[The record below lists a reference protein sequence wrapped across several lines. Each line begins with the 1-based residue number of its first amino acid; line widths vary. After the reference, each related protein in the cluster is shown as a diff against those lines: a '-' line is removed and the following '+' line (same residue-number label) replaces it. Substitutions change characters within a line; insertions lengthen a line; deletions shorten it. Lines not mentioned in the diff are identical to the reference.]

1 MDASVAEPPTLAC
14 ALAVE
19 ERAAVRAGARSRR
32 VGLGARERIPEGRLV
47 SFGLA
52 GALVSGLE
60 PGTLLTARR
69 VVDAEGTVL
78 WEDEPLRVPGALTAI
93 VCDAGRIVDDPVER
107 RELARS
113 TGAAAVD
120 TESATLAA
128 TGRLAGVVRAIS
140 DTPEQPVG
148 RLAHAATRDGA
159 HRLARGRAGS
169 HLGAARDAAHRPGHA
184 ASAREPPQRRR
195 RARLGGGTV
204 SKRVL
209 VASPRS
215 FCAGVVRAIDI
226 VEELLKRHGPP
237 VYVRH
242 EIVHNVHV
250 VRDLEERGA
259 VFVKSEEDVPE
270 GALVVLSAHGVAP
283 KVYEKCAERGP
294 PGRRRRVPAR
304 LQGARGGAP
313 LRGAGAT
320 RSRSSG
326 TRATSRSRA
335 RWARRP
341 DSIVLVETPEDVEA
355 LELEEGQRL
364 AYLTQTTLSLDDTA
378 EVVDALRERVPD
390 LVGPP
395 SADICYATQNRQDA
409 VKHICDEATLVLVVG
424 SKASSNANR
433 LVEVAHSKG
442 ADAYLIDDET
452 DLELD
457 WLEGH
462 ETVGLT
468 AGASSPEV
476 LVERVVDRLAELG
489 FTERENVEIAR
500 EDVFFRLP
508 ASLR

>member
-1 MDASVAEPPTLAC
+1 
-14 ALAVE
+14 
-19 ERAAVRAGARSRR
+19 
-32 VGLGARERIPEGRLV
+32 
-47 SFGLA
+47 
-52 GALVSGLE
+52 
-60 PGTLLTARR
+60 
-69 VVDAEGTVL
+69 
-78 WEDEPLRVPGALTAI
+78 
-93 VCDAGRIVDDPVER
+93 
-107 RELARS
+107 
-113 TGAAAVD
+113 
-120 TESATLAA
+120 
-128 TGRLAGVVRAIS
+128 
-140 DTPEQPVG
+140 
-148 RLAHAATRDGA
+148 
-159 HRLARGRAGS
+159 
-169 HLGAARDAAHRPGHA
+169 
-184 ASAREPPQRRR
+184 
-195 RARLGGGTV
+195 V

-209 VASPRS
+209 VAGPRS

-259 VFVKSEEDVPE
+259 VFVESEEDVPE

-283 KVYEKCAERGP
+283 KVYEKCAERGLQVVDAVCP
-294 PGRRRRVPAR
+294 LVSKVHAEARRYA
-304 LQGARGGAP
+304 ARGHKIALVGH
-313 LRGAGAT
+313 AGHVEVE
-320 RSRSSG
+320 G
-326 TRATSRSRA
+326 TMGEA
-335 RWARRP
+335 P
-341 DSIVLVETPEDVEA
+341 DSIVLVETPEDVERI
-355 LELEEGQRL
+355 ELEEGQRL

-378 EVVDALRERVPD
+378 GVVDALRERVPD

-409 VKHICDEATLVLVVG
+409 VKRICEEATLVLVVG

-452 DLELD
+452 DLELG

-462 ETVGLT
+462 ETIGLT

-489 FTERENVEIAR
+489 YAERENVEIAR